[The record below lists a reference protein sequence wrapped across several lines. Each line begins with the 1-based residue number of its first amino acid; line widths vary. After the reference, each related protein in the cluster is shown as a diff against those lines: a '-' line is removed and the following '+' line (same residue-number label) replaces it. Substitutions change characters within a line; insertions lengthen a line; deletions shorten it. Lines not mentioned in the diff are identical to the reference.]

1 MRFLPWAAAVA
12 LGALLACAAA
22 LHPAV
27 NWRLSVL
34 GLKATGRLASVS
46 TVDLLKRLTSFE
58 RDQNGGRWVMGTVT
72 LAHAS
77 GEAPC
82 EAVFHTPI
90 GDVHA
95 PLEDEFDIEWFVDKA
110 IGLHKK
116 QTMDGLMP
124 TIEPG
129 DVVIE
134 TGAWVGIFAKAALR
148 YGAARV
154 IAIEPVPDNVECMR
168 RTLAEGIAAG
178 RVEIVEAAAWSES
191 GTVRMKQQGPNNF
204 TGGSE
209 GWNVAPEG
217 DLEVRAMT
225 IDEIVAELGLERV
238 DLIEMDIEGSERHAL
253 AGAKETIRRFAPDVA
268 ACIHHLPDDPEA
280 VMGVMEKIGA
290 DYQLRRNDRHVLY
303 FNGAIATA
311 PAAP

>member
-1 MRFLPWAAAVA
+1 MRFLAPVAAAL
-12 LGALLACAAA
+12 LGALLLFGAS

-27 NWRLSVL
+27 AWRLDVL
-34 GLKATGRLASVS
+34 ALKASGRLASVS
-46 TVDLLKRLTSFE
+46 TVDLLGRLASSG
-58 RDQNGGRWVMGTVT
+58 RDEDAGRWVAGTVT
-72 LAHAS
+72 LDHAS

-82 EAVFHTPI
+82 EAVFNTPI
-90 GDVHA
+90 GSVHSA
-95 PLEDEFDIEWFVDKA
+95 LEDEFDVEWFVDKA

-124 TIEPG
+124 VIEPG

-154 IAIEPVPDNVECMR
+154 IAIEPVPKNVECIR
-168 RTLAEGIAAG
+168 RTLADEIAAG
-178 RVEIVEAAAWSES
+178 RVEIVQAAAWSDS
-191 GTVRMKQQGPNNF
+191 GIVRMKQQGPNNF
-204 TGGSE
+204 TGGTE

-217 DLEVRAMT
+217 ELEVRAIT
-225 IDEIVAELGLERV
+225 IDEIVAELGLDRV

-253 AGAKETIRRFAPDVA
+253 AGAAQTILRFAPDIA

-280 VMGVMEKIGA
+280 VMGVMEGIGA

-303 FNGAIATA
+303 FNGAMGS
-311 PAAP
+311 PAL